1 MTANPNTQ
9 TAVGYTELLRDNRNF
24 RYLWFG
30 QIISLLGDWFN
41 LVASAALVGMLT
53 QSGLAVGSLFV
64 VRMLAPFLI
73 SPIAG
78 VVADRYNRKHILIAT
93 DIVRAAIV
101 LAFLLVRDVG
111 DIWLLYTL
119 TAAQFCVSGFFYP
132 SRNSILPEL
141 AREGELGA
149 MNAISSATWST
160 MLALGAAL
168 GGLVAGAWGI
178 YPAFLLDTLT
188 FIISAAL
195 LMQIRMPASSAA
207 LSQDK
212 TIAAGLRQYI
222 DGLKYLYKH
231 PNILFIASQKALNSL
246 CLTAGSQVVMVAISQ
261 QVFTLGEGGGISMGL
276 MFGLTGVGTGIGP
289 ILARKVTGDDGPTLR
304 KAIIVGFLLSVIGA
318 AATAPL
324 LSLPAVLLASIVR
337 GIGGGIVWVFS
348 TQLLLQNVSRS
359 VHGRVFASEFMFFYL
374 ASALA
379 SSVVGTALDS
389 SLSISGI
396 LWSMTALTLIPMTLW
411 TLSVV
416 RGRQRAG

>member
-1 MTANPNTQ
+1 MTANPT
-9 TAVGYTELLRDNRNF
+9 TKPAVGYTDLLRNNRNF

-30 QIISLLGDWFN
+30 QIVSLLGDWFN

-78 VVADRYNRKHILIAT
+78 VAADRYNRKHILIAT
-93 DIVRAAIV
+93 DIVRAAVV
-101 LAFLLVRDVG
+101 LAFLFVRDAG
-111 DIWLLYTL
+111 DVWLLYAL

-132 SRNSILPEL
+132 SRNAILPDL
-141 AREGELGA
+141 AGEGELGA

-188 FIISAAL
+188 FLVSAVL
-195 LMQIRMPASSAA
+195 LTQIRMPASSAT
-207 LSQDK
+207 LSHDK

-222 DGLKYLYKH
+222 DGLKYLYKQ
-231 PNILFIASQKALNSL
+231 PNILFIASQKALNAL

-261 QVFTLGEGGGISMGL
+261 QVFTVGEGGGISMGL
-276 MFGLTGVGTGIGP
+276 MFGLVGVGTGLGP
-289 ILARKVTGDDGPTLR
+289 ILARKLTGDDGPTLR
-304 KAIIVGFLLSVIGA
+304 KAIIGGFLLSVLGS

-324 LSLPAVLLASIVR
+324 VSLPVVLLATVVR
-337 GIGGGIVWVFS
+337 GVGGGIVWVFS
-348 TQLLLQNVSRS
+348 TQLLLQNAAPAVR
-359 VHGRVFASEFMFFYL
+359 GRVFATEFMFFYL
-374 ASALA
+374 ASAIA
-379 SSVVGTALDS
+379 SSAVGAALDS
-389 SLSISGI
+389 NLSVSGI
-396 LWSMTALTLIPMTLW
+396 IWLMTALTLIPMTLW
-411 TLSVV
+411 TLSVL
-416 RGRQRAG
+416 RENKRTG

>member
-1 MTANPNTQ
+1 MTANP
-9 TAVGYTELLRDNRNF
+9 TAQAAVSYTDLLRNNRNF

-30 QIISLLGDWFN
+30 QIVSLLGDWFN

-64 VRMLAPFLI
+64 VRMLAPLFI
-73 SPIAG
+73 SPVAG
-78 VVADRYNRKHILIAT
+78 VAADRYNRKQILIAT
-93 DIVRAAIV
+93 DVVRAAVV
-101 LAFLLVRDVG
+101 LAFLLVRDAG
-111 DIWLLYTL
+111 DVWLLFAL

-132 SRNSILPEL
+132 ARNSILPEL

-188 FIISAAL
+188 FLLSAAL
-195 LMQIRMPASSAA
+195 LMQIRMPAASAT

-222 DGLKYLYKH
+222 DGLKYLYRH

-246 CLTAGSQVVMVAISQ
+246 CLTAGFQVVMVAISQ
-261 QVFTLGEGGGISMGL
+261 QVFTVGEGGGISLGL
-276 MFGLTGVGTGIGP
+276 MFGLMGVGTGIGP
-289 ILARKVTGDDGPTLR
+289 IFARKLTGDDGPTLR
-304 KAIIVGFLLSVIGA
+304 KAMVVGFLLSSLGS

-324 LSLPAVLLASIVR
+324 LNLPVVLLATFVR
-337 GIGGGIVWVFS
+337 GVGGGIVWVFC
-348 TQLLLQNVSRS
+348 TQLLLQNVARA
-359 VHGRVFASEFMFFYL
+359 VHGRVFATEFMFIYL

-379 SSVVGTALDS
+379 SSVVGAALDS
-389 SLSISGI
+389 SFSIEGI
-396 LWSMTALTLIPMTLW
+396 IWSMTTLSLVPMTLW

-416 RGRQRAG
+416 RGSREAG